1 MSKFNLKNKYIFL
14 PFLLF
19 LIPLKGFAKITDEQ
33 KMLLEGLPPD
43 QRASI
48 IEKMDMMAQAQ
59 GELDEIFEDPNT
71 LIRRPELDAD
81 EEEDKCPEC
90 IYGYNFFEYAP
101 TTFAPTESMPI
112 SSDYVLG
119 PGDML
124 EIFLYG
130 NDEDEATAFI
140 SRTGEIFVP
149 YIGPVNLLG
158 LTFEQAN
165 ELLKTRVAAEL
176 IGTEISIALKELRSI
191 TVYFLGEA
199 YKPGQYKLSA
209 LSTVTN
215 AMFASGG
222 VNKNGSLR
230 NIQVLRNN
238 KLIANYDFYEFL
250 LKGRVDSDVKLQD
263 GDVIFIP
270 FIENK
275 VKIGGAFRRPGLYEF
290 RESETVKDAIYL
302 AGGFNEDV
310 APNTPIERSSINSE
324 TFTREVAYLNGE
336 SGLSTPL
343 ANSDVINVSGK
354 SGLEP
359 RTITVTGQVNRP
371 GDYSI
376 QQGDNILDIINRA
389 GGYTEDSYSEGS
401 VFLRKNVA
409 LSQKKAFERS
419 ADELENTIIEIITQ
433 GTANLSEGT
442 IAPLS
447 ALITKLRNTKPLGR
461 MVVDVDY
468 LDLKTNSANNF
479 LVEEGD
485 SLHIPRRPNS
495 ISVVGEVLN
504 SSTIVFQPKLSVNN
518 YLDLAGGLNNAA
530 DKNRIF
536 VIYPDGKSKLI
547 KRSFF
552 SSRDNLLP
560 GSTIVVPRD
569 SRPFDA
575 IKITQIITP
584 ILADLATSAAAI
596 AAISND

>member
-71 LIRRPELDAD
+71 LIRRPELDTD
-81 EEEDKCPEC
+81 EQEDKCPEC

-290 RESETVKDAIYL
+290 KENETVKDAIYL

-376 QQGDNILDIINRA
+376 QQGDSILDIINRA